1 MDEKRFAELLD
12 AKDKICNYCGNDDC
26 GNCKIHHLIDEAYFD
41 YKANDD
47 NLNWYGVKYVICIKS
62 S

>member
-26 GNCKIHHLIDEAYFD
+26 GNCKIHHLIDEAYSD

-47 NLNWYGVKYVICIKS
+47 NLN
-62 S
+62 